1 MQATKKIRFWWWLI
15 AVLLGLVVGLGAAQ
29 PVAAAGVVGDGTPA
43 SCDGNALSAALAGG
57 GLVTFDCGPN
67 GHIINVNTNV
77 IDQPTVI
84 AGNGLVTLS
93 GEDLRQIFLVS
104 AGASLTLTDL
114 TLIDGDF
121 GSGGAIYIASG
132 GEVMIFRTFLISNR
146 AEAGGNGGA
155 IYNAGKLH
163 IEQSSLGSNISGG
176 DGGAIY
182 NDGGEVTVIDTTL
195 ISNQAVNGG
204 GILNNNGTVS
214 LERVAVRSNIAQNF
228 GGGIYH
234 LDGDLTVTN
243 ATFYDNRAARG
254 GGLHAAAGAATQ
266 LLNVTFNRNRSDTG
280 SGIWSD
286 DGAVRLRNTIVA
298 NGRNT
303 ADSDSALNCDGPSL
317 QSDGHNLISD
327 NSCVMAGSGAND
339 QLATD
344 PLLEEFINDNGSLT
358 RNFMPLSGSPAIDQA
373 DAAACPATDQRSA
386 LRPAGAGCDIGAVEA
401 DAVIPML
408 YLAMVLAEAE

>member
-1 MQATKKIRFWWWLI
+1 MQVTSKIRSWCWLI
-15 AVLLGLVVGLGAAQ
+15 AALVGIAAGFGAAQ

-43 SCDGNALSAALAGG
+43 SCDGNALAAALVGG

-67 GHIINVNTNV
+67 AHTIHVNTNV
-77 IDQPTVI
+77 IEQPTVV

-104 AGASLTLTDL
+104 AGASLTLTDM
-114 TLIDGDF
+114 TLIDGNF
-121 GSGGAIYIASG
+121 GDGGAIYIASG
-132 GEVMIFRTFLISNR
+132 AEVLIQRSFLISNE
-146 AEAGGNGGA
+146 AEAGGHGGA
-155 IYNAGKLH
+155 IYNAGTLR
-163 IEQSSLGSNISGG
+163 IELSSLGSNIAGG

-182 NDGGEVTVIDTTL
+182 NAGGEVTVLDTTL
-195 ISNQAVNGG
+195 ISNQAANGG
-204 GILNNNGTVS
+204 GILNNNGTVH
-214 LERVAVRSNIAQNF
+214 LTRVAVRSNIAQNF

-234 LDGDLTVTN
+234 LGNTLAVTN
-243 ATFYDNRAARG
+243 TTFYDNRAERG
-254 GGLHAAAGAATQ
+254 GGFHAAAGVATQ

-303 ADSDSALNCDGPSL
+303 ADGDSALNCDGPSL

-327 NSCVMAGSGAND
+327 NSCILAGSGAND
-339 QLATD
+339 QAATD
-344 PLLEEFINDNGSLT
+344 PLLEEFINDNGSPT
-358 RNFMPLSGSPAIDQA
+358 RNFMPLPGSPAIDQG
-373 DAAACPATDQRSA
+373 DAAACPATDQRGA

-401 DAVIPML
+401 DGLFPAL
-408 YLAMVLAEAE
+408 YLALVLHD